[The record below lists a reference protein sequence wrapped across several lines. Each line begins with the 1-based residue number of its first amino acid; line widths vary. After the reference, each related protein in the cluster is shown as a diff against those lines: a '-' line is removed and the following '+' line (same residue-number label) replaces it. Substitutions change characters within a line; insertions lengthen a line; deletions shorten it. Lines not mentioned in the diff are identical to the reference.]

1 MHICWIVLLGLV
13 LPVQNIYE
21 ATVSGRILD
30 LEGKPLA
37 GALITYQNIGI
48 YNRKYQSEAGMRTE
62 TPEKQEGTGRS
73 YRIKTDKKGVFVLNG
88 VAYGIYQIKITGPDG
103 FHVYSGKKN
112 IGHPADPGSQNILNV
127 DLSTAAS
134 GPLEPGAISNLAAG
148 KKNKA
153 QVELIQQENA
163 RAVKIN
169 RLVYQ
174 YHSSLAA
181 EDWANS
187 MSQLKQLIAID
198 PYRWEFYQNLGT
210 LQANKAGLNEEA
222 AQTFAKGAE
231 VAQKILSNPSD
242 TDHAL
247 TTIGDLL
254 LAEADCYL
262 RMEKIDDAVTLY
274 NKAAAVYPRPFM
286 ARYRACSALNNL
298 GKSDDAVE
306 KCNQAIDDDP
316 TQWGP
321 YQMLGGIF
329 SAAGKSKEAL
339 DAYGRGI
346 AVAQKSLA
354 EKPDSIPIKGG
365 LGQML
370 NAEGNL
376 LLQLKDYD
384 GAIGAFLQSATTGAY
399 PAMPYFNIC
408 TIYYNLKRGQEAVA
422 ACDLAISY
430 DPKMAEAYY
439 IKGAILFGKGHL
451 EHGKYVAPA
460 GTLESLNKYLEYA
473 PLGEHVRTVNE
484 MVKQLGEEIETSRQP
499 AKN

>member
-1 MHICWIVLLGLV
+1 MHLCWIVLLAL
-13 LPVQNIYE
+13 LPVDNIYV

-37 GALITYQNIGI
+37 GALITYKNIGI
-48 YNRKYQSEAGMRTE
+48 YNRKYNSDGGMRTQ

-73 YRIKTDKKGVFVLNG
+73 YSIKTDRKGAFALNG
-88 VAYGIYQIKITGPDG
+88 VAYGIYQIEITGPDG
-103 FHVYSGKKN
+103 LHVYSGKKN
-112 IGHPADPGSQNILNV
+112 IGHPDDPGSQNILNV
-127 DLSTAAS
+127 DLSTATS
-134 GPLEPGAISNLAAG
+134 GPLAPGAGSNLAGG

-163 RAVKIN
+163 RAVNIN
-169 RLVYQ
+169 RLVYR
-174 YHSSLAA
+174 YHASLAT
-181 EDWANS
+181 EDWPNA

-198 PYRWEFYQNLGT
+198 PHRWEFYQNLGT
-210 LQANKAGLNEEA
+210 LQANKGMNEEA
-222 AQTFAKGAE
+222 AQSFARGAE
-231 VAQKILSNPSD
+231 VAHEILSNPSD

-262 RMEKIDDAVTLY
+262 RMDKIDDAVNLY
-274 NKAAAVYPRPFM
+274 NKAAAVYPHPFM

-298 GKSDDAVE
+298 GKSNDAIE

-329 SAAGKSKEAL
+329 SAAGKPKEAL
-339 DAYGRGI
+339 DAYRRGI

-354 EKPDSIPIKGG
+354 EKPDSTLIKAG

-376 LLQLKDYD
+376 LIQQKDYD
-384 GAIGAFLQSATTGAY
+384 GAIGAFLQGATAGAY

-430 DPKMAEAYY
+430 DPKMADAYY
-439 IKGAILFGKGHL
+439 IKGAILFGKGRL
-451 EHGKYVAPA
+451 EHGKYVAPP

-484 MVKQLGEEIETSRQP
+484 MVKQLGEKIETSRQP